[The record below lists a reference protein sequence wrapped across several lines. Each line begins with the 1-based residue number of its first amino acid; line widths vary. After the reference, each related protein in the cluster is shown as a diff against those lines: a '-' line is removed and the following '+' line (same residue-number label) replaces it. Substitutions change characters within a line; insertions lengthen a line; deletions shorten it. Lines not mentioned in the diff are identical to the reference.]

1 MVAVQLEK
9 ALEQI
14 MIPRYKQIEHVS
26 VNPIGMSEN
35 WYKII
40 YYIKGKLEHQEAIEI
55 IEETTN
61 IYKMMGERGGDI
73 IVSFK
78 KADEN

>member
-1 MVAVQLEK
+1 MVAIQLKK

-14 MIPRYKQIEHVS
+14 MIPRYKQIEYVS

-40 YYIKGKLEHQEAIEI
+40 YYIKGKLENREAIEI
-55 IEETTN
+55 MEETTN
-61 IYKMMGERGGDI
+61 IYKMMGEEGGDI

-78 KADEN
+78 KTNKD